1 MKITIFNPLFF
12 FAITMLGACN
22 KTDDTLIIRDQQIS
36 NLVSKSE
43 TECDTIQPN
52 YNAQLYNISWN
63 QFGLSNNYLINT
75 KNNFF
80 QSSWGNTNENTIAK
94 NSILSKINWQDLS
107 TEQHKKIQIV
117 VESFANQQHH
127 NIEQSQLILTF
138 VNDSLQRFIQKQ
150 KEKLNRNII
159 SKIQYDQI
167 MTDVEDTFLSLLR
180 SIYVEQKIL
189 ISSSTNYRCLLT
201 EIQNTLTEKQWEEFF
216 SCVYK
221 K

>member
-1 MKITIFNPLFF
+1 
-12 FAITMLGACN
+12 MLGACT

-36 NLVSKSE
+36 NLVSISE
-43 TECDTIQPN
+43 SECDTIQPN
-52 YNAQLYNISWN
+52 YNAQLYEISWN
-63 QFGLSNNYLINT
+63 QLGLSNNYLINT

-80 QSSWGNTNENTIAK
+80 QSSLGNTNENTIAN

-107 TEQHKKIQIV
+107 TDQHEKIQIV

-159 SKIQYDQI
+159 SKNQYEQI
-167 MTDVEDTFLSLLR
+167 MTEVEDAFLSLLR
-180 SIYVEQKIL
+180 SMYVEQKIL

-201 EIQNTLTEKQWEEFF
+201 EIQNTLTEKQWEDFF

>member
-43 TECDTIQPN
+43 SECDTIQPN
-52 YNAQLYNISWN
+52 YNAQLYKISWN
-63 QFGLSNNYLINT
+63 QLGLSNNYLINT

-80 QSSWGNTNENTIAK
+80 QSSLGNTNENAIAN

-107 TEQHKKIQIV
+107 TDQHKKIQIV

-150 KEKLNRNII
+150 NEKLKQNII

-167 MTDVEDTFLSLLR
+167 MTEVEDAFLSLLR
-180 SIYVEQKIL
+180 SMYVEQKIL

-201 EIQNTLTEKQWEEFF
+201 EIQNTLTEKQWEDFF